1 MDLNEIRSQID
12 RIDDK
17 LAELID
23 ERFTLVEQVAS
34 AKIGINKQVRDTA
47 REDSILSRVTAGV
60 THSDSIRAVFKYI
73 FSASRANQTD
83 IILSNARKNSDAS
96 FKAIKVINGVNLNM
110 LGIREPNI
118 YGDKSYSALE
128 QYIEECA
135 RELNIYVSVVQ
146 FNHEGD
152 IVDEIQSCLN
162 KYDGIIINPGAYT
175 HTSVAIADA
184 LKAVNIPVVEVHLS
198 DVDSR
203 ESFRKISYI
212 APIAIKTIKGH
223 GFEGYKMALNE
234 FIDNA
239 TN

>member
-1 MDLNEIRSQID
+1 MDLNEIRNKID
-12 RIDDK
+12 KIDDK

-23 ERFTLVEQVAS
+23 ERFALVEQVAN

-47 REDSILSRVTAGV
+47 REESILSRITANV
-60 THSDSIRAVFKYI
+60 AHPDSIRTVFKNI
-73 FSASRANQTD
+73 FSTSRANQTD
-83 IILSNARKNSDAS
+83 IILNNARRNAS
-96 FKAIKVINGVNLNM
+96 NPFKAIKVINGVNLNM

-128 QYIEECA
+128 HYIEECA
-135 RELNIYVSVVQ
+135 RELNLYVSVVQ

-152 IVDEIQSCLN
+152 IVDEVQNCLK
-162 KYDGIIINPGAYT
+162 KYDGIVINPGAYT

-184 LKAVNIPVVEVHLS
+184 LKAVNIPTIEVHLT

-203 ESFRKISYI
+203 EAFRKISYI

-223 GFEGYKMALNE
+223 GFEGYKMALNVFAE
-234 FIDNA
+234 N
-239 TN
+239 

>member
-1 MDLNEIRSQID
+1 MELNDIRNEID
-12 RIDDK
+12 KIDDEIAMLLDK
-17 LAELID
+17 
-23 ERFTLVEQVAS
+23 RFALVEQVAT
-34 AKIGINKQVRDTA
+34 AKIGINKQVRDTD
-47 REDSILSRVTAGV
+47 REESILSRVSENTKYP
-60 THSDSIRAVFKYI
+60 DSIRAVFKNI

-83 IILSNARKNSDAS
+83 IILKNARKNSDTH

-110 LGIREPNI
+110 LGIREPDI
-118 YGDKSYSALE
+118 YGDKSYIALE
-128 QYIEECA
+128 QFIEKSA
-135 RELNIYVSVVQ
+135 DELNLYASVVQ

-184 LKAVNIPVVEVHLS
+184 LKAVKIPVVEVHLS

-203 ESFRKISYI
+203 EPFRKISFI

-223 GFEGYKMALNE
+223 GFEGYRMALDVFKGN
-234 FIDNA
+234 
-239 TN
+239 

>member
-1 MDLNEIRSQID
+1 MDLNEIRNKID
-12 RIDDK
+12 KIDDK

-23 ERFTLVEQVAS
+23 ERFTLVEQVAN

-47 REDSILSRVTAGV
+47 REESILSRITANV
-60 THSDSIRAVFKYI
+60 AHPDSIRTVFKNI
-73 FSASRANQTD
+73 FSTSRANQTD
-83 IILSNARKNSDAS
+83 IILNNARRNADNP

-128 QYIEECA
+128 HYIEECA
-135 RELNIYVSVVQ
+135 RELNLYVSVVQ

-152 IVDEIQSCLN
+152 IVDEIQNCLD
-162 KYDGIIINPGAYT
+162 KYDGIVINPGAYT

-184 LKAVNIPVVEVHLS
+184 LKAVNIPVIEVHLT

-203 ESFRKISYI
+203 EAFRKISYI

-223 GFEGYKMALNE
+223 GFEGYKMALNVFAE
-234 FIDNA
+234 N
-239 TN
+239 

>member
-1 MDLNEIRSQID
+1 MELNDIRNEID
-12 RIDDK
+12 KIDDEIAMLLDK
-17 LAELID
+17 
-23 ERFTLVEQVAS
+23 RFALVEQVAT
-34 AKIGINKQVRDTA
+34 AKIGIKKQVRDTD
-47 REDSILSRVTAGV
+47 REESILSRVSENTKYP
-60 THSDSIRAVFKYI
+60 DSIRAVFKNI
-73 FSASRANQTD
+73 FSASRVNQTD
-83 IILSNARKNSDAS
+83 IILKNARKNSDTH

-110 LGIREPNI
+110 LGIREPDI
-118 YGDKSYSALE
+118 YGDKSYIALE
-128 QYIEECA
+128 QFIEKSA
-135 RELNIYVSVVQ
+135 SELNLYASVVQ

-203 ESFRKISYI
+203 EPFRKISFI

-223 GFEGYKMALNE
+223 GFEGYKMALDVFKGN
-234 FIDNA
+234 
-239 TN
+239 

>member
-1 MDLNEIRSQID
+1 MELNDIRNEID
-12 RIDDK
+12 KIDDEIAMLLDK
-17 LAELID
+17 
-23 ERFTLVEQVAS
+23 RFALVEQVAA

-47 REDSILSRVTAGV
+47 REESILARVGKSVMHA
-60 THSDSIRAVFKYI
+60 DSVSAVFKNI

-83 IILSNARKNSDAS
+83 IMLKNARKNSDTH

-110 LGIREPNI
+110 LGIREPDI
-118 YGDKSYSALE
+118 YGDKSYIALE
-128 QYIEECA
+128 QFIENSA
-135 RELNIYVSVVQ
+135 SELNLYASVVQ

-203 ESFRKISYI
+203 EPFRKISYI

-223 GFEGYKMALNE
+223 GFEGYKMALETFKEN
-234 FIDNA
+234 
-239 TN
+239 

>member
-1 MDLNEIRSQID
+1 MELNDIRNEID
-12 RIDDK
+12 KIDDEIAMLLDK
-17 LAELID
+17 
-23 ERFTLVEQVAS
+23 RFALVEQVAI
-34 AKIGINKQVRDTA
+34 AKIGIKKQVRDTD
-47 REDSILSRVTAGV
+47 REESILSRVSENTKYP
-60 THSDSIRAVFKYI
+60 DSIRAVFKNI

-83 IILSNARKNSDAS
+83 IILNNARKSNGTD

-110 LGIREPNI
+110 LGIREPDI

-128 QYIEECA
+128 QFIEKSA
-135 RELNIYVSVVQ
+135 DELNLYASVVQ

-203 ESFRKISYI
+203 EPFRKISFI

-223 GFEGYKMALNE
+223 GFEGYKMALDVFKGN
-234 FIDNA
+234 
-239 TN
+239 

>member
-1 MDLNEIRSQID
+1 MDLNEIRNKID
-12 RIDDK
+12 KIDDK

-23 ERFTLVEQVAS
+23 ERFTLVEQVAN
-34 AKIGINKQVRDTA
+34 AKIGINKQIRDTA
-47 REDSILSRVTAGV
+47 REEGILSRITANV
-60 THSDSIRAVFKYI
+60 VHPDSIRTVFKNI
-73 FSASRANQTD
+73 FSTSRANQTE
-83 IILSNARKNSDAS
+83 IILNSARRNADNP

-128 QYIEECA
+128 HYIEECA
-135 RELNIYVSVVQ
+135 RELNLYVSVVQ

-152 IVDEIQSCLN
+152 IVDEIQNCLN
-162 KYDGIIINPGAYT
+162 KYDGIVINPGAYT

-184 LKAVNIPVVEVHLS
+184 LKAANIPTIEVHLT

-203 ESFRKISYI
+203 EAFRKISYI

-223 GFEGYKMALNE
+223 GFEGYKMALNVFAE
-234 FIDNA
+234 N
-239 TN
+239 

>member
-1 MDLNEIRSQID
+1 MELNDIRNEID
-12 RIDDK
+12 KIDDEIAMLLDK
-17 LAELID
+17 
-23 ERFTLVEQVAS
+23 RFALVEQVAT
-34 AKIGINKQVRDTA
+34 AKIGINKQVRDTD
-47 REDSILSRVTAGV
+47 REESILSRVSENTKYP
-60 THSDSIRAVFKYI
+60 DSIRAVFKNI

-83 IILSNARKNSDAS
+83 IILKNARKNSDTH

-110 LGIREPNI
+110 LGIREPDI

-128 QYIEECA
+128 QFIEA
-135 RELNIYVSVVQ
+135 SANELNLYVSVAQ

-203 ESFRKISYI
+203 EPFRKISFI
-212 APIAIKTIKGH
+212 APIAIKTIKGF
-223 GFEGYKMALNE
+223 GFEGYRMALDVFKGN
-234 FIDNA
+234 
-239 TN
+239 

>member
-1 MDLNEIRSQID
+1 MELNDIRNEID
-12 RIDDK
+12 KIDDEIAMLLDK
-17 LAELID
+17 
-23 ERFTLVEQVAS
+23 RFALVEQVAT
-34 AKIGINKQVRDTA
+34 AKIGINKPVRDTD
-47 REDSILSRVTAGV
+47 REESILSRVSENTKY
-60 THSDSIRAVFKYI
+60 TDSIRAVFKNI

-83 IILSNARKNSDAS
+83 IILKNARKNSDTH

-110 LGIREPNI
+110 LGIREPDI
-118 YGDKSYSALE
+118 YGDKSYIVLE
-128 QYIEECA
+128 QFIEKSA
-135 RELNIYVSVVQ
+135 SELKLYASVVQ

-203 ESFRKISYI
+203 EPFRKISYI
-212 APIAIKTIKGH
+212 APIAIKTIKGF
-223 GFEGYKMALNE
+223 GFEGYRMALDVFKGN
-234 FIDNA
+234 
-239 TN
+239 

>member
-1 MDLNEIRSQID
+1 MELNDIRNEID
-12 RIDDK
+12 KIDDEIAMLLDK
-17 LAELID
+17 
-23 ERFTLVEQVAS
+23 RFALVEQVAA

-47 REDSILSRVTAGV
+47 REESILARVSKSVMHA
-60 THSDSIRAVFKYI
+60 DSVSAVFKNI

-83 IILSNARKNSDAS
+83 IILKNARKNSDTH

-110 LGIREPNI
+110 LGIREPDI

-128 QYIEECA
+128 QFIENSA
-135 RELNIYVSVVQ
+135 NELNLYVSVVQ

-152 IVDEIQSCLN
+152 IVDEIQNCLN

-203 ESFRKISYI
+203 EPFRKISYI

-223 GFEGYKMALNE
+223 GFEGYKMALETFKEN
-234 FIDNA
+234 
-239 TN
+239 

>member
-1 MDLNEIRSQID
+1 MDLNEIRNKID
-12 RIDDK
+12 KIDDK

-23 ERFTLVEQVAS
+23 ERFTLVEQVAN

-47 REDSILSRVTAGV
+47 REESILSRVTTNVA
-60 THSDSIRAVFKYI
+60 HPDSIRTVFKNI

-83 IILSNARKNSDAS
+83 IILDNARANADTP

-118 YGDKSYSALE
+118 YGDKSYNALE
-128 QYIEECA
+128 HYIEECA
-135 RELNIYVSVVQ
+135 RELNLYVSVVQ
-146 FNHEGD
+146 YNHEGD

-184 LKAVNIPVVEVHLS
+184 LKAVSIPVIEVHLS

-203 ESFRKISYI
+203 EPFRRISYI

-234 FIDNA
+234 FSN
-239 TN
+239 N

>member
-1 MDLNEIRSQID
+1 MDLNEIRNKID
-12 RIDDK
+12 KIDDK

-23 ERFTLVEQVAS
+23 ERFTLVEQVAN
-34 AKIGINKQVRDTA
+34 AKIGINKQVLDTA
-47 REDSILSRVTAGV
+47 REESILSRITANV
-60 THSDSIRAVFKYI
+60 VHPDSIRTVFKNI
-73 FSASRANQTD
+73 FSTSRANQTE
-83 IILSNARKNSDAS
+83 IILNSARRNADNP

-128 QYIEECA
+128 HYIEECA
-135 RELNIYVSVVQ
+135 RELNLYVSVVQ

-152 IVDEIQSCLN
+152 IVDEIQNCLN
-162 KYDGIIINPGAYT
+162 KYDGIVINPGAYT

-184 LKAVNIPVVEVHLS
+184 LKAVNIPTIEVHLT

-203 ESFRKISYI
+203 EAFRKISYI

-223 GFEGYKMALNE
+223 GFEGYKMALNVFAE
-234 FIDNA
+234 N
-239 TN
+239 

>member
-1 MDLNEIRSQID
+1 MDLNEIRNKID
-12 RIDDK
+12 KIDDK

-23 ERFTLVEQVAS
+23 ERFTLVEQVAN

-47 REDSILSRVTAGV
+47 REESILSRITANV
-60 THSDSIRAVFKYI
+60 AHPDSIRTVFKNI
-73 FSASRANQTD
+73 FSTSRANQTD
-83 IILSNARKNSDAS
+83 IILNNARRNADNP

-128 QYIEECA
+128 HYIEECA
-135 RELNIYVSVVQ
+135 RELNLYVSVVQ

-152 IVDEIQSCLN
+152 IVDEIQNCLN
-162 KYDGIIINPGAYT
+162 KYDGIVINPGAYT

-184 LKAVNIPVVEVHLS
+184 LKAVNIPVIEVHLT

-203 ESFRKISYI
+203 EAFRKISYI

-223 GFEGYKMALNE
+223 GFEGYKMALNVFAE
-234 FIDNA
+234 N
-239 TN
+239 

>member
-1 MDLNEIRSQID
+1 MDLNEIRNKID
-12 RIDDK
+12 KIDDK

-23 ERFTLVEQVAS
+23 ERFALVEQVAN

-47 REDSILSRVTAGV
+47 REESILSRITANV
-60 THSDSIRAVFKYI
+60 AHPDSIRTVFKNI
-73 FSASRANQTD
+73 FSTSRANQTD
-83 IILSNARKNSDAS
+83 IILNNARRNAS
-96 FKAIKVINGVNLNM
+96 NPFKAIKVINGVNLNM

-128 QYIEECA
+128 HYIEECA
-135 RELNIYVSVVQ
+135 RELNLYVSLVQ

-152 IVDEIQSCLN
+152 IVDEIQNCLN
-162 KYDGIIINPGAYT
+162 KYDGIVINPGAYT

-184 LKAVNIPVVEVHLS
+184 LKAVNIPVIEVHLT

-203 ESFRKISYI
+203 EAFRKISYI

-223 GFEGYKMALNE
+223 GFEGYKMALNVFAE
-234 FIDNA
+234 N
-239 TN
+239 

>member
-1 MDLNEIRSQID
+1 MDLNEIRNKID
-12 RIDDK
+12 KIDDK

-23 ERFTLVEQVAS
+23 ERFTLVEQVAN

-47 REDSILSRVTAGV
+47 REESILSRITANV
-60 THSDSIRAVFKYI
+60 VHPDSIRTVFKNI
-73 FSASRANQTD
+73 FSTSRANQTE
-83 IILSNARKNSDAS
+83 IILNSARRNADNP

-128 QYIEECA
+128 HYIEECA
-135 RELNIYVSVVQ
+135 RELNLYVSVVQ

-152 IVDEIQSCLN
+152 IVDEIQNCLN
-162 KYDGIIINPGAYT
+162 KYDGIVINPGAYT

-184 LKAVNIPVVEVHLS
+184 LKAVNIPVIEVHLT

-203 ESFRKISYI
+203 EAFRKISYI

-223 GFEGYKMALNE
+223 GFEGYKMALNVFAE
-234 FIDNA
+234 N
-239 TN
+239 

>member
-1 MDLNEIRSQID
+1 MDLNEIRNKID
-12 RIDDK
+12 KIDDK

-23 ERFTLVEQVAS
+23 ERFTLVEQVAN

-47 REDSILSRVTAGV
+47 REESILSRITANV
-60 THSDSIRAVFKYI
+60 VHPDSIRTVFKNI
-73 FSASRANQTD
+73 FSTSRANQTE
-83 IILSNARKNSDAS
+83 IILNSARRNADNP

-128 QYIEECA
+128 YYIEECA
-135 RELNIYVSVVQ
+135 RELNLYVSVVQ

-152 IVDEIQSCLN
+152 IVDEIQNCLN
-162 KYDGIIINPGAYT
+162 KYDGIVINPGAYT

-184 LKAVNIPVVEVHLS
+184 LKAVNIPTIEVHLT

-203 ESFRKISYI
+203 EAFRKISYI

-223 GFEGYKMALNE
+223 GFEGYKMALNVFAE
-234 FIDNA
+234 N
-239 TN
+239 

>member
-1 MDLNEIRSQID
+1 MELNDIRNEID
-12 RIDDK
+12 KIDDEIAMLLDK
-17 LAELID
+17 
-23 ERFTLVEQVAS
+23 RFALVEQVAT
-34 AKIGINKQVRDTA
+34 AKIGINKQVRDTD
-47 REDSILSRVTAGV
+47 REESILSRVSENTKYP
-60 THSDSIRAVFKYI
+60 DSIRAVFKNI

-83 IILSNARKNSDAS
+83 IILKNARKNSDTH

-110 LGIREPNI
+110 LGIREPDI
-118 YGDKSYSALE
+118 YGNKSYSALE
-128 QYIEECA
+128 QFIEKSA
-135 RELNIYVSVVQ
+135 DELNLYASVVQ

-203 ESFRKISYI
+203 EPFRKISFI

-223 GFEGYKMALNE
+223 GFEGYRMALDVFKGN
-234 FIDNA
+234 
-239 TN
+239 